1 MNSPSNGFKNE
12 SDELANQSSSSLDP
26 ISPEPQ
32 KGPISFLSG
41 SITSLSFSFLS
52 LFISK
57 KIVIYFSIHSPN
69 YSSPF
74 AQSIASGF
82 KTLIIGISFLA
93 TFTFGFIGLGLFLVF
108 IRSLIEGNKDKT
120 DQHLTIKLSYLDLS
134 MTLHDLGLL
143 VLLLSPGML
152 LSILLL
158 STFAAGG

>member
-12 SDELANQSSSSLDP
+12 SDELATSSASPIGIASS
-26 ISPEPQ
+26 EPN
-32 KGPISFLSG
+32 KGPLSFLSG
-41 SITSLSFSFLS
+41 SITSLSFSLLS

-57 KIVIYFSIHSPN
+57 KIVLYFSIHTPN
-69 YSSPF
+69 YSSPV

-120 DQHLTIKLSYLDLS
+120 D
-134 MTLHDLGLL
+134 
-143 VLLLSPGML
+143 
-152 LSILLL
+152 
-158 STFAAGG
+158 

>member
-12 SDELANQSSSSLDP
+12 SDELANSSASPKVKASSA
-26 ISPEPQ
+26 SK
-32 KGPISFLSG
+32 KGPLSFLSG
-41 SITSLSFSFLS
+41 SITSLSFSLLS

-57 KIVIYFSIHSPN
+57 KIVLYFSIHTPN
-69 YSSPF
+69 YSSPI

-120 DQHLTIKLSYLDLS
+120 D
-134 MTLHDLGLL
+134 
-143 VLLLSPGML
+143 
-152 LSILLL
+152 
-158 STFAAGG
+158 